1 MATEKNEMVEQSAPE
16 KVELYIPRANYGEDP
31 NCVIGINGKLYLLP
45 RGKTSMVPP
54 EVKAEYDRSLKAQNK
69 MDKTIDRLLEA
80 ASST

>member
-31 NCVIGINGKLYLLP
+31 NFVIGINGKLYLLP